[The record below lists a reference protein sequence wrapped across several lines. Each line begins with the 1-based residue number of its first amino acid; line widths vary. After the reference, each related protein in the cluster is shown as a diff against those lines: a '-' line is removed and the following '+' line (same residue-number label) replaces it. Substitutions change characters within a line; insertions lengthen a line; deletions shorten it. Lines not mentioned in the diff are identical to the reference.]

1 MDFQE
6 LDFVSMEVM
15 KMTGVIFSIPSVW
28 YDFEHF
34 GYKDLW
40 NYLKK
45 KDYRKYDRSNI
56 NNKSTYDKQSLGFA
70 TLHGNF
76 QGD

>member
-45 KDYRKYDRSNI
+45 KR
-56 NNKSTYDKQSLGFA
+56 L
-70 TLHGNF
+70 
-76 QGD
+76 

>member
-15 KMTGVIFSIPSVW
+15 KMSGVIFSIPSVW

-45 KDYRKYDRSNI
+45 IKIIENM
-56 NNKSTYDKQSLGFA
+56 TEV
-70 TLHGNF
+70 TLKTILHMISKA
-76 QGD
+76 